1 MNPYKGLK
9 NIPHNVWM
17 LAFATL
23 INRSGTM
30 VIPYLAIYMN
40 KKIGVSASD
49 AGLVFIFYGIG
60 SFITSM
66 LAGKLSDR
74 IGELKVM
81 RYSLIGT
88 GVLLLF
94 YSFITNYH
102 FILFI
107 TLVWAVISEAFRPA
121 NLSLLSFESDPQQVK
136 TTFSLNRLAIN
147 LGMSIGPVIGGFLS
161 QVNYA
166 LLFYANALTSFLAAI
181 FLYLVK
187 FEKREGV
194 DLRKST
200 NKNVENSFNFFSVLQ
215 DKRMLFYIIALI
227 PVCMVFFQFIGG
239 LPLYIVSELK
249 YSESTFGMLMAVNTV
264 MIILVE
270 VPLNSAME
278 NWEDRKAI
286 ILGAVLAAIGFGLFG
301 ISSAISMI
309 IISIVIW
316 TFGEMIFFPSSASY
330 TAKLSPENKR
340 GEYMG
345 YYQMTFSFSLMFGP
359 WFGTLLLQNYGSKI
373 LWFTCF
379 GVGMISVLLFNI
391 MRKKYRE

>member
-40 KKIGVSASD
+40 KKIGVSAAD

-88 GVLLLF
+88 GGLLLF

-102 FILFI
+102 FILAI
-107 TLVWAVISEAFRPA
+107 TLIWAIISEAFRPA
-121 NLSLLSFESDPQQVK
+121 NLSLLSFESDPEQIK

-166 LLFYANALTSFLAAI
+166 LLFYANAATSFLAAI
-181 FLYLVK
+181 FLYVVK
-187 FEKREGV
+187 FENREKMEN
-194 DLRKST
+194 RKAVHK
-200 NKNVENSFNFFSVLQ
+200 KNENNFNFFSVLQ
-215 DKRMLFYIIALI
+215 DRRMFFYIIALI
-227 PVCMVFFQFIGG
+227 PVCMVFFQFVGG
-239 LPLYIVSELK
+239 LPLYIVSELG
-249 YSESTFGMLMAVNTV
+249 YSESTFGMLMAINTV
-264 MIILVE
+264 LIILVE

-286 ILGAVLAAIGFGLFG
+286 IVGSVLAAIGFGFFG
-301 ISSAISMI
+301 LSSSIFFIIAAII
-309 IISIVIW
+309 IW
-316 TFGEMIFFPSSASY
+316 TFGEMIYFPSSASY

-345 YYQMTFSFSLMFGP
+345 YYQMTFSFSLMLGP
-359 WFGTLLLQNYGSKI
+359 WLGTLLLQNFGSRV
-373 LWFTCF
+373 LWFSCF
-379 GVGMISVLLFNI
+379 FVGMISVALFI
-391 MRKKYRE
+391 RMRKNFK